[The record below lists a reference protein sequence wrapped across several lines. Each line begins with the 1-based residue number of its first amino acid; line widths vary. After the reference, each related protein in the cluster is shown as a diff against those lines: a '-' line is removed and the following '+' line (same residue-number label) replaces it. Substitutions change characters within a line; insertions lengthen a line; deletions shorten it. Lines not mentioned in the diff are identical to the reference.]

1 MLLLLPHKV
10 VEVMMV
16 LNFLLYKAA
25 AELEDANIH
34 VVQEHVKC
42 ADTDANA
49 LANVQEDASVLLA
62 LATADALNL
71 AAPRNADLAVTDA
84 DVRGSHSCIYFIISS
99 ILGYYKN

>member
-1 MLLLLPHKV
+1 MLLLLSHKV

-49 LANVQEDASVLLA
+49 HANAQEDANVLLA

-71 AAPRNADLAVTDA
+71 AAPRNACLVVTDA
-84 DVRGSHSCIYFIISS
+84 GVRGSHSCIIVVS
-99 ILGYYKN
+99 

>member
-1 MLLLLPHKV
+1 VV
-10 VEVMMV
+10 VEEKVEERMKV
-16 LNFLLYKAA
+16 FNFQQNKAA
-25 AELEDANIH
+25 AELEDADVL
-34 VVQEHVKC
+34 VVQERVKC

-49 LANVQEDASVLLA
+49 LANALEDASVLLA

-71 AAPRNADLAVTDA
+71 AAPRNVDLAVTDA

>member
-1 MLLLLPHKV
+1 MLLLLSHKV

-49 LANVQEDASVLLA
+49 HANAQEDASVLLA

-71 AAPRNADLAVTDA
+71 AVPRNAGLAVTDA
-84 DVRGSHSCIYFIISS
+84 DVRGSHSSIIVVS
-99 ILGYYKN
+99 

>member
-1 MLLLLPHKV
+1 MLLLLLHKV

-34 VVQEHVKC
+34 VVIAEAEHVRC
-42 ADTDANA
+42 ADMDANA

-62 LATADALNL
+62 LAAQENVSAVLKDAMVVGAN
-71 AAPRNADLAVTDA
+71 VK
-84 DVRGSHSCIYFIISS
+84 VF
-99 ILGYYKN
+99 

>member
-1 MLLLLPHKV
+1 MLLLLSHKV

-71 AAPRNADLAVTDA
+71 AVPRNAGLAVTDA
-84 DVRGSHSCIYFIISS
+84 DVRGSHSSIIVVS
-99 ILGYYKN
+99 

>member
-16 LNFLLYKAA
+16 LNFLLYKAVV
-25 AELEDANIH
+25 ELEDANIH
-34 VVQEHVKC
+34 VVIAEAEHVKC

-49 LANVQEDASVLLA
+49 PANVQEDASVLLA

-84 DVRGSHSCIYFIISS
+84 DVSVFRCLRLTS
-99 ILGYYKN
+99 